1 MQLLGI
7 STLLVERESLTT
19 RRIVMKRIIKHW
31 KSSLQKARF
40 RPVKR
45 VITADDCVRRKIRMV
60 EIQLKADFA
69 RESKLFLSEFRKPDC
84 FQSTNCAEY
93 VHEMMNRHL
102 DVLFANCVKNYI
114 HFCVLNYFSSLNLNR
129 EATNK
134 SFIRLPIDLEERI
147 LLRTMLIC
155 MIVTG

>member
-19 RRIVMKRIIKHW
+19 RRIVMKRIIKYW

-45 VITADDCVRRKIRMV
+45 VITADDCVRQKIRMV

-69 RESKLFLSEFRKPDC
+69 
-84 FQSTNCAEY
+84 
-93 VHEMMNRHL
+93 
-102 DVLFANCVKNYI
+102 
-114 HFCVLNYFSSLNLNR
+114 
-129 EATNK
+129 
-134 SFIRLPIDLEERI
+134 
-147 LLRTMLIC
+147 
-155 MIVTG
+155 